1 MSSDFWKMKQAMICD
16 DHLLCVVNRTIIEQC
31 NSPRSLLSYW
41 NKKILNFISNSQVA
55 VELRPNMNTRFM
67 GSKAKIWFFVN
78 ILKIGH
84 EAEKA
89 ANDKI
94 IKAVT
99 DFIMAQKFPG
109 LEDDG

>member
-1 MSSDFWKMKQAMICD
+1 MNLDCHTWTGAALIVMPFDIK
-16 DHLLCVVNRTIIEQC
+16 LLIHWVFLCTV
-31 NSPRSLLSYW
+31 L
-41 NKKILNFISNSQVA
+41 FIKRFTMNLIFLQVA